1 VTPPDATAPATPP
14 QVVGRVHRVTI
25 AATSNAVADALRE
38 TVAEWGGTWNGDA
51 AGGALT
57 LPVQA
62 GLRHGVLDGRA
73 TIAAVTGGSELALEI
88 VGERW
93 VLDRGSLV
101 ILVTAALASVAGV
114 LWPFF
119 PALARFAPLGLVL
132 GVSAWLVV
140 VSRLS
145 HRGPAELLVE
155 VAAAL
160 VEEPAAI
167 E

>member
-1 VTPPDATAPATPP
+1 
-14 QVVGRVHRVTI
+14 VTI
-25 AATSNAVADALRE
+25 AATPTAIAEALRE
-38 TVAEWGGTWNGDA
+38 AVQDWGGEWNGEA
-51 AGGALT
+51 AGALT

-73 TIAAVTGGSELALEI
+73 TITAVAGGSELAIDI

-155 VAAAL
+155 VAAAC
-160 VEEPAAI
+160 EEPPPPPVEAR
-167 E
+167 